1 MFRKLLRLFGW
12 LLGSILVLL
21 IVLGIAFYQKDQ
33 SPEEVYK
40 KYALV
45 SSQQIAIGGVQLQY
59 SDEGNR
65 LDSTPLLLIHGTSSS
80 LRTWDGVTAQLKS
93 QYRIIRFDL
102 PGFGLTGPNP
112 NRDYSTSYYNQVIDS
127 LLTAL
132 HVSRVIIVG
141 NSLGGSI
148 ATQYAIYQPSKVRGL
163 VLVDAA
169 GLPPAKKTTGAIGF
183 KLAQMPVINRLL
195 TIITPRELVK
205 KSLQD
210 AYGDTRKVTDSLTTQ
225 YFDMLT
231 REGNRQALIDRMRQG
246 WQVTDSNFL
255 TKVEAPTLI
264 VWGSKDRLIPVEN
277 AELFQQKIKNSQVH
291 IWDNLG
297 HVPMEEDPVAF
308 SDILRK
314 WVIQLKKY

>member
-12 LLGSILVLL
+12 LLGSVLVLL
-21 IVLGIAFYQKDQ
+21 IVLGIVFYQKDQ

-40 KYALV
+40 KYALA
-45 SSQQIAIGGVQLQY
+45 SSQQIAIGGVQLYY

-80 LRTWDGVTAQLKS
+80 LRTWDGVTAQLKN

-112 NRDYSTSYYNQVIDS
+112 NRDYSTLYYNQVIDS

-141 NSLGGSI
+141 NSLGGAI
-148 ATQYAIYQPSKVRGL
+148 ATQYAIYQPGKVRGL

-169 GLPPAKKTTGAIGF
+169 GLPPAKKTSGAIGF

-195 TIITPRELVK
+195 TIITPRVLVK

-210 AYGDTRKVTDSLTTQ
+210 AYGDTEKVTDSLTNQ

-231 REGNRQALIDRMRQG
+231 REGNRKALAERMRQG
-246 WQVTDSNFL
+246 WQEKNSNFL
-255 TKVEAPTLI
+255 LNVQAPTLI

-277 AELFQQKIKNSQVH
+277 AALFQQKIKNTQVH

-308 SDILRK
+308 SEVLRNWRK
-314 WVIQLKKY
+314 SY

>member
-1 MFRKLLRLFGW
+1 M
-12 LLGSILVLL
+12 
-21 IVLGIAFYQKDQ
+21 
-33 SPEEVYK
+33 
-40 KYALV
+40 
-45 SSQQIAIGGVQLQY
+45 
-59 SDEGNR
+59 
-65 LDSTPLLLIHGTSSS
+65 
-80 LRTWDGVTAQLKS
+80 KS

-141 NSLGGSI
+141 NSLGGAI
-148 ATQYAIYQPSKVRGL
+148 ATQYAIYQPAKVRGL

-183 KLAQMPVINRLL
+183 KLAQMPIINRLL

-210 AYGDTRKVTDSLTTQ
+210 AYGDTGKVTDSLTTQ

-255 TKVEAPTLI
+255 TRVEAPTLI

-277 AELFQQKIKNSQVH
+277 AELFQQKIKNNQVH
-291 IWDNLG
+291 IWENLG

-314 WVIQLKKY
+314 WVMQLK

>member
-21 IVLGIAFYQKDQ
+21 IVLGIVFYQKDQ

-40 KYALV
+40 KYALA
-45 SSQQIAIGGVQLQY
+45 SSQQIAIGGVQLHY

-80 LRTWDGVTAQLKS
+80 LRTWDGVTAQLKN

-127 LLTAL
+127 LLSAL

-148 ATQYAIYQPSKVRGL
+148 ATQYAIYQPAKVRGL

-210 AYGDTRKVTDSLTTQ
+210 AYGDTGKVTDSLTTQ

-246 WQVTDSNFL
+246 WQEKNSDFLSN
-255 TKVEAPTLI
+255 VQAPTLI

-291 IWDNLG
+291 IWENLG
-297 HVPMEEDPVAF
+297 HVPMEEDPGAF

-314 WVIQLKKY
+314 WVMQLK

>member
-12 LLGSILVLL
+12 LLGSVLVLL
-21 IVLGIAFYQKDQ
+21 IVLGIVFYQKDQ

-40 KYALV
+40 KYALA
-45 SSQQIAIGGVQLQY
+45 SSQQIAIGGVQLHY

-80 LRTWDGVTAQLKS
+80 LRTWDGVTAQLKN

-127 LLTAL
+127 LLSAL

-148 ATQYAIYQPSKVRGL
+148 ATQYAIYQPAKVRGL

-210 AYGDTRKVTDSLTTQ
+210 AYGDIGKVTDSLTTQ

-291 IWDNLG
+291 IWENLG
-297 HVPMEEDPVAF
+297 HVPMEEDPGAF

-314 WVIQLKKY
+314 WVMQLK

>member
-12 LLGSILVLL
+12 LLGSVLAL
-21 IVLGIAFYQKDQ
+21 LFILGIVFYQKDQ
-33 SPEEVYK
+33 SPEVIYK
-40 KYALV
+40 KYALA
-45 SSQQIAIGGVQLQY
+45 SSQQIAIGGVQLHY

-80 LRTWDGVTAQLKS
+80 LRTWDGVTAQLKN

-148 ATQYAIYQPSKVRGL
+148 ATQYAIYQPGKVRGL

-210 AYGDTRKVTDSLTTQ
+210 AYGDTEKVTDSLTTQ

-314 WVIQLKKY
+314 WVIQLK

>member
-12 LLGSILVLL
+12 LLGSVLVLL

-40 KYALV
+40 KYALA
-45 SSQQIAIGGVQLQY
+45 SSQQIEIGGVQLHY

-65 LDSTPLLLIHGTSSS
+65 FDSTPLLLIHGTSSS
-80 LRTWDGVTAQLKS
+80 LRTWDGVTAQMKS

-127 LLTAL
+127 FLTAL

-148 ATQYAIYQPSKVRGL
+148 ATQYAIYQPAKVRGL

-210 AYGDTRKVTDSLTTQ
+210 AYGDTEKVTDSLTTQ

-246 WQVTDSNFL
+246 WQEKSSDFLSN
-255 TKVEAPTLI
+255 VQAATLI

-314 WVIQLKKY
+314 WVIQLK

>member
-12 LLGSILVLL
+12 LLGSVLVVL
-21 IVLGIAFYQKDQ
+21 IVLGIVFYQKDQ

-40 KYALV
+40 KYALA
-45 SSQQIAIGGVQLQY
+45 SSQQIAIGGVQLHY

-80 LRTWDGVTAQLKS
+80 LRTWDGVTAQLKN

-127 LLTAL
+127 LLSAL

-148 ATQYAIYQPSKVRGL
+148 ATQYAIYQPAKVRGL

-210 AYGDTRKVTDSLTTQ
+210 AYGDTGKVTDSLTTQ

-277 AELFQQKIKNSQVH
+277 AELFQQKIKNNQVH
-291 IWDNLG
+291 IWENLG

-314 WVIQLKKY
+314 WVMQLK

>member
-1 MFRKLLRLFGW
+1 LH
-12 LLGSILVLL
+12 
-21 IVLGIAFYQKDQ
+21 
-33 SPEEVYK
+33 
-40 KYALV
+40 
-45 SSQQIAIGGVQLQY
+45 Y

-112 NRDYSTSYYNQVIDS
+112 NHDYTTRYYNEVIDS
-127 LLTAL
+127 LMMAL
-132 HVSRVIIVG
+132 QISRVIIVG

-148 ATQYAIYQPSKVRGL
+148 ATQYAIYQPGKVRGL

-210 AYGDTRKVTDSLTTQ
+210 AYGDTEKVTDSLTTQ

-246 WQVTDSNFL
+246 WQVTDGNFL
-255 TKVEAPTLI
+255 TKVQAPTLI
-264 VWGSKDRLIPVEN
+264 VWGSQDRLIPVEN

-291 IWDNLG
+291 IWGNLG

-308 SDILRK
+308 SEVLLKWRK
-314 WVIQLKKY
+314 DVN

>member
-1 MFRKLLRLFGW
+1 MFRKLLGLFGW

-21 IVLGIAFYQKDQ
+21 IVLGIVFYQKDQ

-40 KYALV
+40 KYALS
-45 SSQQIAIGGVQLQY
+45 SSQQIAIGGVQLHY

-80 LRTWDGVTAQLKS
+80 LRTWDGVTAQLKN

-112 NRDYSTSYYNQVIDS
+112 NHDYTTRYYNEVIDS
-127 LLTAL
+127 LLKAL
-132 HVSRVIIVG
+132 QISRVIIVG
-141 NSLGGSI
+141 NSLGGAI
-148 ATQYAIYQPSKVRGL
+148 ATQYAIYQPAKVRGL

-169 GLPPAKKTTGAIGF
+169 GLPPAKKTKGAIGF
-183 KLAQMPVINRLL
+183 KLAQMPVINQLL
-195 TIITPRELVK
+195 TKITPRVLVK

-210 AYGDTRKVTDSLTTQ
+210 AYGDIGKVTDSLTTQ

-231 REGNRQALIDRMRQG
+231 REGNRKALVDRMRQG
-246 WQVTDSNFL
+246 WQVTDGNFL

-277 AELFQQKIKNSQVH
+277 AALFQQKIKNSQVH

-308 SDILRK
+308 SEIVKK
-314 WVIQLKKY
+314 WVMQLK

>member
-12 LLGSILVLL
+12 LLGSVLVVL
-21 IVLGIAFYQKDQ
+21 IVLGIVFYQKDQ

-40 KYALV
+40 KYALA
-45 SSQQIAIGGVQLQY
+45 SSQQIAIGGVQLHY

-80 LRTWDGVTAQLKS
+80 LRTWDGVTAQLKN

-127 LLTAL
+127 LLSAL

-148 ATQYAIYQPSKVRGL
+148 ATQYAIYQPAKVRGL

-210 AYGDTRKVTDSLTTQ
+210 AYGDTGKVTDSLTTQ

-291 IWDNLG
+291 IWENLG
-297 HVPMEEDPVAF
+297 HVPMEEDPGAF

-314 WVIQLKKY
+314 WVMQLK

>member
-12 LLGSILVLL
+12 LLGSVLVLL
-21 IVLGIAFYQKDQ
+21 IVLGIVFYQKDQ

-40 KYALV
+40 KYALA
-45 SSQQIAIGGVQLQY
+45 SSQQIAIGGVQLHY
-59 SDEGNR
+59 CDEGNQ

-80 LRTWDGVTAQLKS
+80 LRTWDGVTAQLKN

-127 LLTAL
+127 LLSAL

-148 ATQYAIYQPSKVRGL
+148 ATQYAIYQPGKVRGL

-183 KLAQMPVINRLL
+183 KLAQMPVINQLL

-210 AYGDTRKVTDSLTTQ
+210 AYGDIGKVTDSLTTQ

-291 IWDNLG
+291 IWENLG
-297 HVPMEEDPVAF
+297 HVPMEEDPGAF

-314 WVIQLKKY
+314 WVMQLK

>member
-1 MFRKLLRLFGW
+1 MRLFGW

-21 IVLGIAFYQKDQ
+21 IVLGIVFYQKDQ

-40 KYALV
+40 KYALAI
-45 SSQQIAIGGVQLQY
+45 SQQIAIGGVQLHY

-80 LRTWDGVTAQLKS
+80 LRTWDGVTAQLKN

-112 NRDYSTSYYNQVIDS
+112 NHDYSTRYYNEVIDS
-127 LLTAL
+127 LLKAL
-132 HVSRVIIVG
+132 QISRVIIVG
-141 NSLGGSI
+141 NSLGGAI
-148 ATQYAIYQPSKVRGL
+148 ATQYAIYQPAKVRGL

-169 GLPPAKKTTGAIGF
+169 GLPPAKKTKGAIGF
-183 KLAQMPVINRLL
+183 KLAQMPVINQLL
-195 TIITPRELVK
+195 TKITPRVLVK

-210 AYGDTRKVTDSLTTQ
+210 AYGDIGKVTDSLTTQ
-225 YFDMLT
+225 YFDLLT
-231 REGNRQALIDRMRQG
+231 REGNRKALVYRMRQG
-246 WQVTDSNFL
+246 WQVTDGNFL

-277 AELFQQKIKNSQVH
+277 AALFQQKIKNSQVY
-291 IWDNLG
+291 IWENLG

-308 SDILRK
+308 SDILLKWRK
-314 WVIQLKKY
+314 DLNQ

>member
-1 MFRKLLRLFGW
+1 MLRKLLRLFGW
-12 LLGSILVLL
+12 LLGSVLVLM
-21 IVLGIAFYQKDQ
+21 IVLGIVFYQKDQ
-33 SPEEVYK
+33 SPEEVYN
-40 KYALV
+40 KYSLAN
-45 SSQQIAIGGVQLQY
+45 SQQIAIGGVQLHY

-112 NRDYSTSYYNQVIDS
+112 NRDYSTRYYNQVIDS

-141 NSLGGSI
+141 NSLGGAI
-148 ATQYAIYQPSKVRGL
+148 ATQYAIHQPAKVRGL

-195 TIITPRELVK
+195 TIITPRVLVK

-210 AYGDTRKVTDSLTTQ
+210 AYGDTGKVTDSLTTQ

-231 REGNRQALIDRMRQG
+231 REGNRQALVDRMRQG
-246 WQVTDSNFL
+246 WQEKNSDFLSN
-255 TKVEAPTLI
+255 VQSPTLI

-297 HVPMEEDPVAF
+297 HVPMEEDPAAF

-314 WVIQLKKY
+314 WVMQLK

>member
-12 LLGSILVLL
+12 LLGGVLVLL
-21 IVLGIAFYQKDQ
+21 IVLGIIFYQKDQ
-33 SPEEVYK
+33 SPEEVYN
-40 KYALV
+40 KYSLA
-45 SSQQIAIGGVQLQY
+45 SSQQIAIGGVQLHY

-112 NRDYSTSYYNQVIDS
+112 NHDYSTRYYNQVIDS
-127 LLTAL
+127 LLAAL

-148 ATQYAIYQPSKVRGL
+148 ATQYAIYQPAKVRGL

-169 GLPPAKKTTGAIGF
+169 GLPPAKKTAGAIGF

-195 TIITPRELVK
+195 TIITPRVLVK

-210 AYGDTRKVTDSLTTQ
+210 AYGDTGKVTDSLTTQ

-231 REGNRQALIDRMRQG
+231 REGNRQALVDRMRQG
-246 WQVTDSNFL
+246 WQEKNSDFLSN
-255 TKVEAPTLI
+255 VQSPTLI

-297 HVPMEEDPVAF
+297 HVPMEEDPAAF

-314 WVIQLKKY
+314 WVMQLK

>member
-21 IVLGIAFYQKDQ
+21 IVLGIVFYQKDQ

-40 KYALV
+40 KYALA
-45 SSQQIAIGGVQLQY
+45 SSQQIALGSVQLHY

-112 NRDYSTSYYNQVIDS
+112 QKNYNTSYYNQVIDS
-127 LLTAL
+127 LLIQL
-132 HVSRVIIVG
+132 EIKQVIVVG

-148 ATQYAIYQPSKVRGL
+148 ATDYAIYQSQKVRGL

-169 GLPPAKKTTGAIGF
+169 GLPPAKKTKGAIGF
-183 KLAQMPVINRLL
+183 TLAQMPVINKLL
-195 TIITPRELVK
+195 TVITPRFLVK
-205 KSLQD
+205 KSLED
-210 AYGDTRKVTDSLTTQ
+210 AYGDSEKVTDSLTTQ

-231 REGNRQALIDRMRQG
+231 RKGNRQALVDRMRQG
-246 WQVTDSNFL
+246 WKTNNSKNL
-255 TKVEAPTLI
+255 LEIKAPTLI
-264 VWGSKDRLIPVEN
+264 VWGRKDQLIPVEN
-277 AELFQQKIKNSQVH
+277 ATLYQQKILNSQVY

-308 SDILRK
+308 SEILRK
-314 WVIQLKKY
+314 WRKDVNL

>member
-1 MFRKLLRLFGW
+1 MFRNLLRLFGW

-21 IVLGIAFYQKDQ
+21 IVLGIVFYQKDQ

-40 KYALV
+40 KYALA
-45 SSQQIAIGGVQLQY
+45 SSQQIAIGGVQLHY

-80 LRTWDGVTAQLKS
+80 LRTWDGVTAQLKN

-112 NRDYSTSYYNQVIDS
+112 NHDYSTLYYNEVIDS
-127 LLTAL
+127 LLKAL
-132 HVSRVIIVG
+132 QISRVIIVG
-141 NSLGGSI
+141 NSLGGAI
-148 ATQYAIYQPSKVRGL
+148 ATQYAIYQPGKVRGL

-183 KLAQMPVINRLL
+183 KLAQMPVINQLL
-195 TIITPRELVK
+195 TIITPRVLVK

-210 AYGDTRKVTDSLTTQ
+210 AYGDTGKVTDSLTIQ

-231 REGNRQALIDRMRQG
+231 REGNRKALVDRMRQG
-246 WQVTDSNFL
+246 WQVTDGNFL

-264 VWGSKDRLIPVEN
+264 VWGSQDRLIPVEN
-277 AELFQQKIKNSQVH
+277 AALFQQKIKNSQVH

-297 HVPMEEDPVAF
+297 HVPMEEDPIEF
-308 SDILRK
+308 SDILKK
-314 WVIQLKKY
+314 WVMQLK

>member
-1 MFRKLLRLFGW
+1 MIRKLLRLFGW

-21 IVLGIAFYQKDQ
+21 IVLGIVFYQKDQ

-40 KYALV
+40 KYALA
-45 SSQQIAIGGVQLQY
+45 SSQQIAIGGVQLHY

-80 LRTWDGVTAQLKS
+80 LRTWDGVTAQLKN

-112 NRDYSTSYYNQVIDS
+112 NHDYTTRYYNEVIDS
-127 LLTAL
+127 LLKAL
-132 HVSRVIIVG
+132 QISRVIIVG
-141 NSLGGSI
+141 NSLGGAI
-148 ATQYAIYQPSKVRGL
+148 ATQYAIYQPGKVRGL

-183 KLAQMPVINRLL
+183 KLAQMPVINQLL
-195 TIITPRELVK
+195 TKITPRVLVK
-205 KSLQD
+205 KSLED
-210 AYGDTRKVTDSLTTQ
+210 AYGDVGKVTDSLTTQ

-231 REGNRQALIDRMRQG
+231 REGNRKALVDRMRQG
-246 WQVTDSNFL
+246 WQVTDGNFL

-277 AELFQQKIKNSQVH
+277 AALFQQKIKNSQVH

-308 SDILRK
+308 SEIVKK
-314 WVIQLKKY
+314 WVMQLK

>member
-1 MFRKLLRLFGW
+1 MFKKTLRLFGW

-21 IVLGIAFYQKDQ
+21 IVLGIVFYQKDQ

-40 KYALV
+40 KYALA
-45 SSQQIAIGGVQLQY
+45 SSQQIAIGGVQLHY

-80 LRTWDGVTAQLKS
+80 LRTWDGVTAQLKN

-112 NRDYSTSYYNQVIDS
+112 NHDYSTRYYNEVIDS
-127 LLTAL
+127 LLKAL
-132 HVSRVIIVG
+132 QISRVIIVG
-141 NSLGGSI
+141 NSLGGAI
-148 ATQYAIYQPSKVRGL
+148 ATQYAIYQPAKVRGL

-169 GLPPAKKTTGAIGF
+169 GLPPAKKTKGAIGF
-183 KLAQMPVINRLL
+183 KLAQMPVINQLL
-195 TIITPRELVK
+195 TKITPRVLVK

-210 AYGDTRKVTDSLTTQ
+210 AYGDIGKVTDSLTTQ

-231 REGNRQALIDRMRQG
+231 REGNRKALVDRMRQG
-246 WQVTDSNFL
+246 WQVTDGNFL

-277 AELFQQKIKNSQVH
+277 AALFQQKIKNSQVH

-308 SDILRK
+308 SEIVKK
-314 WVIQLKKY
+314 WVMQLK

>member
-12 LLGSILVLL
+12 LLGSMLVLL
-21 IVLGIAFYQKDQ
+21 IVLGIIFYQKDQ
-33 SPEEVYK
+33 SPEVVYK
-40 KYALV
+40 KYALA
-45 SSQQIAIGGVQLQY
+45 SSQQIAIGGVQLHY
-59 SDEGNR
+59 SDEGSR

-80 LRTWDGVTAQLKS
+80 LRTWDGVTAQLKN

-127 LLTAL
+127 LLSAL

-141 NSLGGSI
+141 NSLGGAI
-148 ATQYAIYQPSKVRGL
+148 ATQYAIYQPGKVRGL

-210 AYGDTRKVTDSLTTQ
+210 AYGDTEKVTDSLTSQ

-246 WQVTDSNFL
+246 WQEKSSDFLSN
-255 TKVEAPTLI
+255 VQSPTLI

-314 WVIQLKKY
+314 WVMQLK

>member
-12 LLGSILVLL
+12 LLGSLLVLL

-33 SPEEVYK
+33 SPEELYK
-40 KYALV
+40 KYALA
-45 SSQQIAIGGVQLQY
+45 SSQQIAIGGVQLHY

-112 NRDYSTSYYNQVIDS
+112 NRDYSNSYYNQVIDS

-148 ATQYAIYQPSKVRGL
+148 ATQYAIYQPAKVRGL

-210 AYGDTRKVTDSLTTQ
+210 AYGDTEKVTDSLTTQ

-246 WQVTDSNFL
+246 WQVKDSNFL

-314 WVIQLKKY
+314 WVIQLK

>member
-1 MFRKLLRLFGW
+1 MLRKLLRLFGW
-12 LLGSILVLL
+12 LLGSVLVLL

-33 SPEEVYK
+33 SPEELYK
-40 KYALV
+40 KYALAN
-45 SSQQIAIGGVQLQY
+45 SQQIAIGGVQLHH

-148 ATQYAIYQPSKVRGL
+148 ATQYAIYQPGKVRGL

-183 KLAQMPVINRLL
+183 KLAQMPVINQLL
-195 TIITPRELVK
+195 TIITPRELVM

-210 AYGDTRKVTDSLTTQ
+210 AYGDTEKVTDSLTTQ

-314 WVIQLKKY
+314 WVIQLK

>member
-12 LLGSILVLL
+12 LLGSLLVLL
-21 IVLGIAFYQKDQ
+21 IVLGIAFYKKDQ
-33 SPEEVYK
+33 SPEELYK
-40 KYALV
+40 KYALA
-45 SSQQIAIGGVQLQY
+45 SSQQIAIGGVQLHY

-148 ATQYAIYQPSKVRGL
+148 ATQYAIYQPAKVRGL

-210 AYGDTRKVTDSLTTQ
+210 AYGDTEKVTDSLTTQ

-246 WQVTDSNFL
+246 WQVKDSNFL

-314 WVIQLKKY
+314 WVMQLK

>member
-21 IVLGIAFYQKDQ
+21 IVLGIVFYQKDQ

-40 KYALV
+40 KYALA
-45 SSQQIAIGGVQLQY
+45 SSQQIAIGGVQLHY

-80 LRTWDGVTAQLKS
+80 LRTWDGVTAQLKN

-112 NRDYSTSYYNQVIDS
+112 NHVYSTRYYNEVIDS
-127 LLTAL
+127 LLKAL
-132 HVSRVIIVG
+132 QISRVIIVG
-141 NSLGGSI
+141 NSLGGAI
-148 ATQYAIYQPSKVRGL
+148 ATQYAIYQPGKVRGL

-183 KLAQMPVINRLL
+183 KLAQMPVINQLL
-195 TIITPRELVK
+195 TIITPRVLVK

-210 AYGDTRKVTDSLTTQ
+210 AYGDTGKVTDSLTTQ

-231 REGNRQALIDRMRQG
+231 REGNRKALVDRMRQG
-246 WQVTDSNFL
+246 WQVTDGNFL

-277 AELFQQKIKNSQVH
+277 AALFQQKIKNSQVH

-297 HVPMEEDPVAF
+297 HVPMEEDPIEF
-308 SDILRK
+308 SDILKK
-314 WVIQLKKY
+314 WVMQLK

>member
-21 IVLGIAFYQKDQ
+21 IVLGIVFYQKDQ

-40 KYALV
+40 KYALA
-45 SSQQIAIGGVQLQY
+45 SSQQIAIGGVQLHY

-80 LRTWDGVTAQLKS
+80 LRTWDGVTAQLKN

-127 LLTAL
+127 LLSAL

-148 ATQYAIYQPSKVRGL
+148 ATQYAIYQPAKVRGL

-210 AYGDTRKVTDSLTTQ
+210 AYGDTGKVTDSLTTQ

-291 IWDNLG
+291 IWENLG
-297 HVPMEEDPVAF
+297 HVPMEEDPGAF

-314 WVIQLKKY
+314 WVMQLK

>member
-12 LLGSILVLL
+12 LLGSVLVLL
-21 IVLGIAFYQKDQ
+21 IVLGIIFYQKDQ
-33 SPEEVYK
+33 SLEVVYK
-40 KYALV
+40 KYALA
-45 SSQQIAIGGVQLQY
+45 SSQQIAIGGVQLHY
-59 SDEGNR
+59 SDEGNK

-80 LRTWDGVTAQLKS
+80 LRTWDGVTVQMKN

-112 NRDYSTSYYNQVIDS
+112 NCDYSTRYYNEVIDS

-141 NSLGGSI
+141 NSLGGAI
-148 ATQYAIYQPSKVRGL
+148 ATQYAIYQPGKVRGL

-210 AYGDTRKVTDSLTTQ
+210 AYGDTGKVTDSLTTQ

-231 REGNRQALIDRMRQG
+231 REGNRQALVDRMRQG
-246 WQVTDSNFL
+246 WQEKNSDFLSN
-255 TKVEAPTLI
+255 VQSPTLI

-297 HVPMEEDPVAF
+297 HVPMEEDPAAF

-314 WVIQLKKY
+314 WVMQLK

>member
-1 MFRKLLRLFGW
+1 MI
-12 LLGSILVLL
+12 LLG
-21 IVLGIAFYQKDQ
+21 IVFYQKDQ
-33 SPEEVYK
+33 SPEVVYK
-40 KYALV
+40 KYALA
-45 SSQQIAIGGVQLQY
+45 SSQQIAIGGVQLHY

-80 LRTWDGVTAQLKS
+80 LRTWDGVTAQLKN

-127 LLTAL
+127 FLAAL

-148 ATQYAIYQPSKVRGL
+148 ATQYAIYQPAKVRGL

-210 AYGDTRKVTDSLTTQ
+210 AYGDTEKVTDSLTTQ

-231 REGNRQALIDRMRQG
+231 REGNRQALVDRMRQG
-246 WQVTDSNFL
+246 WQEKNSDFLSN
-255 TKVEAPTLI
+255 VQSPTLI

-297 HVPMEEDPVAF
+297 HVPMEEDPAAF

-314 WVIQLKKY
+314 WVMQLK

>member
-12 LLGSILVLL
+12 LLGSLLVLL

-40 KYALV
+40 KYALA
-45 SSQQIAIGGVQLQY
+45 SSQQIAIGGVQLHY

-112 NRDYSTSYYNQVIDS
+112 NRDYSTIYYNQVIDS

-148 ATQYAIYQPSKVRGL
+148 ATQYAIYQPAKVRGL

-210 AYGDTRKVTDSLTTQ
+210 AYGDTEKVTDSLTTQ

-314 WVIQLKKY
+314 WVIQLK

>member
-21 IVLGIAFYQKDQ
+21 IVLGIVFYQKDQ

-40 KYALV
+40 KYALS
-45 SSQQIAIGGVQLQY
+45 SSQQIAIGGVQLHY

-80 LRTWDGVTAQLKS
+80 LRTWDGVTAHLKI

-112 NRDYSTSYYNQVIDS
+112 NHDYSTRYYNEVIDS
-127 LLTAL
+127 LLKAL
-132 HVSRVIIVG
+132 QISRVIIVG
-141 NSLGGSI
+141 NSLGGAI
-148 ATQYAIYQPSKVRGL
+148 ATQYAIYQPAKVRGL

-169 GLPPAKKTTGAIGF
+169 GLPPAKKTKGAIGF
-183 KLAQMPVINRLL
+183 KLAQMPVINQLL
-195 TIITPRELVK
+195 TKITPRVLVK

-210 AYGDTRKVTDSLTTQ
+210 AYGDIGKVTDSLTTQ

-231 REGNRQALIDRMRQG
+231 REGNRKALVDRMRQG
-246 WQVTDSNFL
+246 WQVTDGNFL

-277 AELFQQKIKNSQVH
+277 AALFQQKIKNSQVH

-308 SDILRK
+308 SDIVLKWRK
-314 WVIQLKKY
+314 DLNQ

>member
-21 IVLGIAFYQKDQ
+21 IVLGIVFYQKDQ

-40 KYALV
+40 KYALA
-45 SSQQIAIGGVQLQY
+45 SSQQIAIGGVQLHY

-112 NRDYSTSYYNQVIDS
+112 NRDYSTIYYNQVIDS

-148 ATQYAIYQPSKVRGL
+148 ATQYAIYQPAKVRGL

-210 AYGDTRKVTDSLTTQ
+210 AYGDTGKVTDSLTTQ

-231 REGNRQALIDRMRQG
+231 REGNRQALVDRMRQG
-246 WQVTDSNFL
+246 WQEKNSDFLSN
-255 TKVEAPTLI
+255 VQSPTLI

-291 IWDNLG
+291 IWENLG
-297 HVPMEEDPVAF
+297 HVPMEEDPAAF

-314 WVIQLKKY
+314 WVMQLK

>member
-33 SPEEVYK
+33 SPEELYK
-40 KYALV
+40 KYALA
-45 SSQQIAIGGVQLQY
+45 SSQQIAIGGVQLHY

-148 ATQYAIYQPSKVRGL
+148 ATQYAIYQPAKVRGL

-183 KLAQMPVINRLL
+183 KLAQMPFINRLL

-210 AYGDTRKVTDSLTTQ
+210 AYGDTEKVTDSLTTQ

-314 WVIQLKKY
+314 WVIQLK

>member
-1 MFRKLLRLFGW
+1 MLRKLLRLFGW
-12 LLGSILVLL
+12 LLGSVLVLL

-33 SPEEVYK
+33 SPEELYK
-40 KYALV
+40 KYALAN
-45 SSQQIAIGGVQLQY
+45 SQQIAIGGVQLHH

-148 ATQYAIYQPSKVRGL
+148 ATQYAIYQPNKVRGL

-210 AYGDTRKVTDSLTTQ
+210 AYGDTGKVTDSLTTQ

-314 WVIQLKKY
+314 WVMQLK

>member
-12 LLGSILVLL
+12 LLGSVLVLL
-21 IVLGIAFYQKDQ
+21 IVLGIVFYQKDQ

-40 KYALV
+40 KYALA
-45 SSQQIAIGGVQLQY
+45 SSQQIAIGGVQLHY

-80 LRTWDGVTAQLKS
+80 LRTWDGVTAQLKN

-127 LLTAL
+127 LLSAL

-148 ATQYAIYQPSKVRGL
+148 ATQYAIYQPGKVRGL

-210 AYGDTRKVTDSLTTQ
+210 AYGDTEKVTDSLTTQ

-246 WQVTDSNFL
+246 WQVTDGNFL
-255 TKVEAPTLI
+255 TKVQAPTLI
-264 VWGSKDRLIPVEN
+264 VWGSQDRLIPVEN

-291 IWDNLG
+291 IWGNLG

-308 SDILRK
+308 SEVLLKWRK
-314 WVIQLKKY
+314 DVN

>member
-1 MFRKLLRLFGW
+1 MIRKLLRLFGW

-21 IVLGIAFYQKDQ
+21 IVLGIVFYQKDQ

-40 KYALV
+40 KYALA
-45 SSQQIAIGGVQLQY
+45 SSQQIAIGGVQLHY

-80 LRTWDGVTAQLKS
+80 LRTWDGVTAQLKN

-112 NRDYSTSYYNQVIDS
+112 NHDYSTRYYNEVIDS
-127 LLTAL
+127 LLKAL
-132 HVSRVIIVG
+132 QISRVIIVG
-141 NSLGGSI
+141 NSLGGAI
-148 ATQYAIYQPSKVRGL
+148 ATQYAIYQPGKVRGL

-169 GLPPAKKTTGAIGF
+169 GLPPAKKTKGAIGF
-183 KLAQMPVINRLL
+183 KLAQMPVINQLL
-195 TIITPRELVK
+195 TKITPRVLVK

-210 AYGDTRKVTDSLTTQ
+210 AYGDIGKVTDSLTAQ

-231 REGNRQALIDRMRQG
+231 REGNRKALVDRMRQG
-246 WQVTDSNFL
+246 WQVTDGNFL

-264 VWGSKDRLIPVEN
+264 VWGSQDRLIPVEN
-277 AELFQQKIKNSQVH
+277 AALFQQKIKNSQVH

-297 HVPMEEDPVAF
+297 HVPMEEDPIEF
-308 SDILRK
+308 SDILKK
-314 WVIQLKKY
+314 WVMQLK

>member
-21 IVLGIAFYQKDQ
+21 IVLGIVFYQKDQ

-40 KYALV
+40 KYALA
-45 SSQQIAIGGVQLQY
+45 SSQQIAIGGVQLHY

-80 LRTWDGVTAQLKS
+80 LRTWDGVTAQLKN

-112 NRDYSTSYYNQVIDS
+112 NHDYSTRYYNEVIDS
-127 LLTAL
+127 LLRAL
-132 HVSRVIIVG
+132 QISRVIIVG
-141 NSLGGSI
+141 NSLGGAI
-148 ATQYAIYQPSKVRGL
+148 ATQYAIYQPGKVRGL

-169 GLPPAKKTTGAIGF
+169 GLPPAKKTKGAIGF
-183 KLAQMPVINRLL
+183 KLAQMPVINQLL
-195 TIITPRELVK
+195 TIITPRVLVK

-210 AYGDTRKVTDSLTTQ
+210 AYGDTGKVTDSLTAQ

-231 REGNRQALIDRMRQG
+231 REGNRKALVDRMRQG
-246 WQVTDSNFL
+246 WQVTDGNFL

-277 AELFQQKIKNSQVH
+277 AALFQQKIKNSQVH

-297 HVPMEEDPVAF
+297 HVPMEEDPIEF
-308 SDILRK
+308 SDILKK
-314 WVIQLKKY
+314 WVMQLK

>member
-12 LLGSILVLL
+12 LLGSVLVLL
-21 IVLGIAFYQKDQ
+21 IVLGIVFYQKDQ

-40 KYALV
+40 KYALA
-45 SSQQIAIGGVQLQY
+45 SSQQIAIGGVQLHY

-80 LRTWDGVTAQLKS
+80 LRTWDGVTAQMKS

-127 LLTAL
+127 LLSAL

-148 ATQYAIYQPSKVRGL
+148 ATQYAIYQPAKVRGL

-210 AYGDTRKVTDSLTTQ
+210 AYGDIGKVTDSLTTQ

-291 IWDNLG
+291 IWENLG
-297 HVPMEEDPVAF
+297 HVPMEEDPGAF

-314 WVIQLKKY
+314 WVMQLK

>member
-21 IVLGIAFYQKDQ
+21 IVLGIVFYQKDQ

-40 KYALV
+40 KYALA
-45 SSQQIAIGGVQLQY
+45 SSQQIAIGGVQLHY

-80 LRTWDGVTAQLKS
+80 LRTWDGVTAQLKN

-127 LLTAL
+127 LLSAL

-148 ATQYAIYQPSKVRGL
+148 ATQYAIYQPAKVRGL

-210 AYGDTRKVTDSLTTQ
+210 AYGDIGKVTDSLTTQ

-291 IWDNLG
+291 IWENLG
-297 HVPMEEDPVAF
+297 HVPMEEDPGAF

-314 WVIQLKKY
+314 WVMQLK

>member
-1 MFRKLLRLFGW
+1 M
-12 LLGSILVLL
+12 
-21 IVLGIAFYQKDQ
+21 
-33 SPEEVYK
+33 
-40 KYALV
+40 
-45 SSQQIAIGGVQLQY
+45 
-59 SDEGNR
+59 
-65 LDSTPLLLIHGTSSS
+65 
-80 LRTWDGVTAQLKS
+80 KS

-112 NRDYSTSYYNQVIDS
+112 NRDYSTIYYNQVIDS

-141 NSLGGSI
+141 NSLGGLI
-148 ATQYAIYQPSKVRGL
+148 ATQYAIYQPAKVRGL

-210 AYGDTRKVTDSLTTQ
+210 AYGDTEKVTDSLTTQ

-246 WQVTDSNFL
+246 WQVKDSNFL

-314 WVIQLKKY
+314 WVIQLK